1 MTPQDIQ
8 TLATSVANIINHPLQ
23 PQKEWLTPDDVQTE
37 FTVSKT
43 RQANLRSQKLI
54 PYPKRG
60 RYIRYKRS
68 DINEWFE
75 SAKVV

>member
-1 MTPQDIQ
+1 MTHTEIESIAAVVATKINNPPQR
-8 TLATSVANIINHPLQ
+8 
-23 PQKEWLTPDDVQTE
+23 EWLTPDDVQNE
-37 FTVSKT
+37 YAVSKV
-43 RQANLRSQKLI
+43 RQANLRSQKMI
-54 PYPKRG
+54 PYHKRG